1 MVRVQEMIPLALKY
15 GVEKQTAEVPVGM
28 ENFDYKQQSKPP
40 DCKMKERL

>member
-28 ENFDYKQQSKPP
+28 ENFDCKQQSKPP
-40 DCKMKERL
+40 DRKMKERL